1 VIERELR
8 ACAAAVSFLTRIPI
22 GRWIT
27 VQADD
32 VRRSGAAMPLVGAAV
47 GAAVGATADGLAD
60 GLGSLLA
67 AALAVA
73 LGTGLT
79 GALHVDGL
87 ADTADALG
95 ADTRQQALVVMRDH
109 TIGAFGAAALALDLL
124 IKTAAVAALAA
135 RADALSAAL
144 IAGTLSRAMAVL
156 QAARLPY
163 ARATAGAGTSLS
175 LGSTARAVTGVGLA
189 LLIALAVGGLHGL
202 ELAAAAVAV
211 AAALGVAWHRWIGGI
226 TGDTLGATVELVEG
240 TVLVVA
246 VALL

>member
-22 GRWIT
+22 GRWVTIE
-27 VQADD
+27 ADD
-32 VRRSGAAMPLVGAAV
+32 VRRSGAAMPLVGACV
-47 GAAVGATADGLAD
+47 GLAVGATADGLAD

-73 LGTGLT
+73 VGTGLT

-95 ADTRQQALVVMRDH
+95 ARTPQQALAIMRDH
-109 TIGAFGAAALALDLL
+109 AIGAFGAAALALDLL
-124 IKTAAVAALAA
+124 IKIAALAA
-135 RADALSAAL
+135 LAAEAGALTAAV

-163 ARATAGAGTSLS
+163 ARATGGTATALS
-175 LGSTARAVTGVGLA
+175 LGSTARAASGTGLA
-189 LLIALAVGGLHGL
+189 LLIAVTVGGLHGL
-202 ELAAAAVAV
+202 ELAAAAVALAV
-211 AAALGVAWHRWIGGI
+211 LTGAVWLRWLGGI
-226 TGDTLGATVELVEG
+226 TGDTLGATVELVES